1 MTVPPGD
8 EEVNQEEIAAEAE
21 TQPSDGSGEAGGDN
35 QEDLAAEW
43 DAMVGDEESENG
55 EGSVGDPADGSR
67 VLNQD
72 EIDSLLGLSD
82 SAEGS
87 SDRSGINTIL
97 NSGLVSS
104 ERLPML
110 EVVFDRLVRMM
121 STSLRNFTSDN
132 VEVTL
137 DSIDSLRFGDYLNAL
152 PLPAMLGVFKAEE
165 WDNFGLLTIDSSLIY
180 STVDVLLGGRRGT
193 AAMRV
198 EGRPFTTIERNLVE
212 RMVHVVLADL
222 SAAFGPLSPVTF
234 RFERLETNPRFAT
247 ISRPGN
253 ASILAKL
260 RIDMEDRGGRLELL
274 IPYATLEP
282 VRELLLQMFMG
293 EKSGVGGSI
302 WETHLAEEL
311 WKTDIELTAVLDQV
325 VMKLGKVFELKVG
338 SQLQLN
344 ATPDSTIEV
353 RCGDI
358 PMFSGKMG
366 RKADTVAVRINER
379 YTHDRNSENWT

>member
-1 MTVPPGD
+1 MTSPGD
-8 EEVNQEEIAAEAE
+8 EIIEDE
-21 TQPSDGSGEAGGDN
+21 TETSEDNTSDTGEATN
-35 QEDLAAEW
+35 QDDLAAEW
-43 DAMVGDEESENG
+43 ESMVGDQENAAEAESG
-55 EGSVGDPADGSR
+55 GSDASR

-82 SAEGS
+82 VGE
-87 SDRSGINTIL
+87 SGDGTGLHTIL

-110 EVVFDRLVRMM
+110 EVVFDRLVRML

-132 VEVTL
+132 VEVSL

-165 WDNFGLLTIDSSLIY
+165 WDNFGLLTVDSSLIY
-180 STVDVLLGGRRGT
+180 SIVDVLLGGRRGT
-193 AAMRV
+193 STMRV

-212 RMVHVVLADL
+212 RMVHVILADL
-222 SAAFGPLSPVTF
+222 SSAFGPLSPVTF
-234 RFERLETNPRFAT
+234 RFERLETNPKFAT
-247 ISRPGN
+247 ISRPSN
-253 ASILAKL
+253 AAILAKL

-293 EKSGVGGSI
+293 EKFGRDSI

-311 WKTDIELTAVLDQV
+311 WKTDIDLTAILDEQV
-325 VMKLGKVFELKVG
+325 MALGEVFDLKVG
-338 SQLQLN
+338 SQLPLN
-344 ATPDSTIEV
+344 VDSNSIIEI

-358 PMFSGKMG
+358 GLFSGKMG
-366 RKADTVAVRINER
+366 RRGDSVAIRI
-379 YTHDRNSENWT
+379 TDRNTNNGNGEWT